1 MPAHSCKRFWNSKN
15 RESVLNTEGK
25 LEFHARFAPGSS
37 EKRSEVSRDAN
48 RSQMGGRRGCTV
60 ISFEGIDEESWRS
73 ISFPCFFENRSKEN
87 FIEKSVDIL
96 EGGIFK
102 ENLRKF
108 RVASSGSRSLD

>member
-48 RSQMGGRRGCTV
+48 RSQMGRRRGCTV

-73 ISFPCFFENRSKEN
+73 ISFSCFFENRSKEN
-87 FIEKSVDIL
+87 SMDIL